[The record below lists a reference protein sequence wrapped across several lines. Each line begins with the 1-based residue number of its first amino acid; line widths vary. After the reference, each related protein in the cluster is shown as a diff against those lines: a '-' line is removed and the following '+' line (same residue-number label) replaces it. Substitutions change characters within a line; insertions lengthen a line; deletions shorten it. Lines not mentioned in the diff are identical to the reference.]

1 MWRLKSLRLQ
11 ADEGQD
17 IGRSHGRKER
27 LEGED
32 KEEHNHQ
39 HWLQLHLQG
48 ANLIQSVQSWAR
60 REEKD
65 TITFLNSQAV
75 TNIVFVW

>member
-17 IGRSHGRKER
+17 IGWSHGHKER
-27 LEGED
+27 VEGED

-39 HWLQLHLQG
+39 HWLQLRLQG

-60 REEKD
+60 REKKEIRILD
-65 TITFLNSQAV
+65 D
-75 TNIVFVW
+75 